1 LNLRFNKINEVS
13 FFKNMKIDLL
23 DLSFNPIKKT
33 NISDINNLPIERIK
47 VEGVL
52 DGLVWIYNE

>member
-1 LNLRFNKINEVS
+1 
-13 FFKNMKIDLL
+13 MKIDLL